1 MSDNAT
7 KFFRLGIFQ
16 KILLAMLLVA
26 LVPLSV
32 ISYIDYRST
41 NDNIKDAIS
50 GRLAGVSDKLVGHV
64 NDWVMMNQLA
74 LDQNATLA
82 DMSSMNVQ
90 LQTPVLRSMLA
101 GYPWSYLVFTSGR
114 DGMNIGRSD
123 DKPTVDYSDRVY
135 FKQVMQGKSLGHQ
148 VVISKTT
155 NKPALILATPIYA
168 PGSKSIVGVIAMG
181 MSIAE
186 LSQQF
191 TSLRIGETGYAF
203 LLDNNGKVVAHR
215 KEEVADKNADFS
227 KHPAFVNRP
236 AEGKAELVY
245 EDEGQAVVASVQVT
259 AQGWTMVTQQAY
271 SEAYAPV
278 RSANIRALAILVI
291 TLLGVLIV
299 AYMLS
304 ERLSSPIRR
313 LTDIANEMSRGRLF
327 TNIPEASRR
336 DEIGALA
343 AAIDRMGT
351 SIRLAMER
359 LRAKT

>member
-1 MSDNAT
+1 MSNKLT
-7 KFFRLGIFQ
+7 NFFRLGIFQ

-26 LVPLSV
+26 LMPLGV
-32 ISYIDYRST
+32 ISYIDYRSI
-41 NDNIKDAIS
+41 NENIKDAIS
-50 GRLAGVSDKLVGHV
+50 SRLAGVSDKLVGHV
-64 NDWVMMNQLA
+64 DDWVMMNQRA
-74 LDQNATLA
+74 LEQNATLA
-82 DMSSMNVQ
+82 DVSSMDVQ
-90 LQTPVLRSMLA
+90 RQGPVLRSMLA
-101 GYPWSYLVFTSGR
+101 GYPWSYLVFTIGP

-135 FKQVMQGKSLGHQ
+135 FKQVMQGNPLGQQ

-155 NKPALILATPIYA
+155 NKPSLILATPIYA
-168 PGSKSIVGVIAMG
+168 PGSKSTVGAIAMG

-191 TSLRIGETGYAF
+191 TSLRIGETGFAF

-215 KEEVADKNADFS
+215 KEEFADKNADFS
-227 KHPAFVNRP
+227 KHPAFVSRP
-236 AEGKAELVY
+236 SGGKTELVY
-245 EDEGQAVVASVQVT
+245 EDEGRTVVASVQTT

-291 TLLGVLIV
+291 TLLAVLIV

-304 ERLSSPIRR
+304 ERLSSPIRK
-313 LTDIANEMSRGRLF
+313 LTEIANEMSRGRLF
-327 TNIPEASRR
+327 TDIPEANRR

-359 LRAKT
+359 LRAKA